1 MEWTCL
7 FVQLLKKLPLDGYE
21 RPLWCRL
28 LQAVKERRVF
38 REEPTLPC
46 EGSSEFPAQTSTT
59 SHLTLLQPPDWMRP
73 GSGWPARVEA
83 VALSSRKS
91 ECFTRQKKRK
101 LRKKEAAV
109 IVLPPPL
116 LLLLP
121 GGGAGETNISTVF
134 TKNSGPERRPCCRPV
149 PQLFSS
155 ASQLQSLNHRW
166 RGIVHTSHVRNAG
179 PENTVFT
186 ASTESYMF

>member
-109 IVLPPPL
+109 IVLPPLPL
-116 LLLLP
+116 LLP
-121 GGGAGETNISTVF
+121 VGEGGGNKHFHSLHKKLWPRTASLLQACASAV
-134 TKNSGPERRPCCRPV
+134 
-149 PQLFSS
+149 LFSLTTPE
-155 ASQLQSLNHRW
+155 LQPPMA
-166 RGIVHTSHVRNAG
+166 RNR
-179 PENTVFT
+179 TYFT
-186 ASTESYMF
+186 RTQRRARKYCVYCKY

>member
-38 REEPTLPC
+38 REEPTPPC

-59 SHLTLLQPPDWMRP
+59 SHLTLLQPSDWMRP

-101 LRKKEAAV
+101 QRKKEAAV
-109 IVLPPPL
+109 IVLPPLP
-116 LLLLP
+116 LLLP
-121 GGGAGETNISTVF
+121 GGGQGKQTFPQSSQKTLAQNGVPAAGLCLSRSLQPH
-134 TKNSGPERRPCCRPV
+134 NSR
-149 PQLFSS
+149 
-155 ASQLQSLNHRW
+155 A
-166 RGIVHTSHVRNAG
+166 
-179 PENTVFT
+179 
-186 ASTESYMF
+186 

>member
-73 GSGWPARVEA
+73 GPGWPARVEA

-109 IVLPPPL
+109 IVLPPPPPL
-116 LLLLP
+116 
-121 GGGAGETNISTVF
+121 GGGGETNISTVF
-134 TKNSGPERRPCCRPV
+134 TKTLAQNGVPAAGLCLSRSLQPHNSR
-149 PQLFSS
+149 
-155 ASQLQSLNHRW
+155 A
-166 RGIVHTSHVRNAG
+166 
-179 PENTVFT
+179 
-186 ASTESYMF
+186 

>member
-91 ECFTRQKKRK
+91 ECFTRRKKRK

-109 IVLPPPL
+109 IVLPPPSSSSL
-116 LLLLP
+116 GE
-121 GGGAGETNISTVF
+121 GGGQGKQTF
-134 TKNSGPERRPCCRPV
+134 
-149 PQLFSS
+149 PQSSQKLWPRTASLLQACASAVLFSLTTPELEPPM
-155 ASQLQSLNHRW
+155 A
-166 RGIVHTSHVRNAG
+166 RNR
-179 PENTVFT
+179 TYFT
-186 ASTESYMF
+186 RTQRRARKYCVYCKY